1 LKTKQATSAGGGI
14 FRRKQG
20 QIEIALISHTDGK
33 VWALPKGTVEADE
46 DLEATAVREVEE
58 ETGLKGR
65 IIDKIGAIDY
75 WFYWK
80 ADDTRYHKFVHFYL
94 LEFETGSLEK
104 HDHEVEVV
112 IWSPI
117 EKALSMMT
125 YKSEIEILEKAQEI
139 LLSREPK

>member
-1 LKTKQATSAGGGI
+1 MKTKQATSAGGVI
-14 FRRKQG
+14 FRRKEG
-20 QIEIALISHTDGK
+20 QIEVALISHTNGK
-33 VWALPKGTVEADE
+33 VWALPKGTVEENE

-94 LEFETGSLEK
+94 LEYESGSLEK
-104 HDHEVEVV
+104 HDHEVEAVV
-112 IWSPI
+112 WSPI
-117 EKALSMMT
+117 ENATARMT
-125 YKSEIEILEKAQEI
+125 YKSEIQILEKAQEI
-139 LLSREPK
+139 LLNREP